1 MGLACCLFLCRSK
14 ALDHTAVNHT
24 LESWLRCACAVAPFL
39 PHGTCALR
47 LQMNMC
53 VFFFFK
59 WASREEFLFEGS
71 VNDLAL
77 IGTD

>member
-1 MGLACCLFLCRSK
+1 MGLACCLLLCK
-14 ALDHTAVNHT
+14 AKASGHISVSHT
-24 LESWLRCACAVAPFL
+24 LESGLRCACAVAPSL

-53 VFFFFK
+53 VFLFFK
-59 WASREEFLFEGS
+59 CTSGEEFLFEGS

>member
-1 MGLACCLFLCRSK
+1 MGLACCLLLCEAK
-14 ALDHTAVNHT
+14 ASDHTSVSHT
-24 LESWLRCACAVAPFL
+24 LESRLWCACAVAPFL
-39 PHGTCALR
+39 PHGACALR

-53 VFFFFK
+53 VCFFFK
-59 WASREEFLFEGS
+59 WTSREEFLFEGS